1 MKRKLHLFLALMACL
16 ALPLAAAAQD
26 SPPVDVA
33 AMDPSAPDAADFL
46 PDEPN
51 ETFATA
57 TPLTEAL
64 AYNYFLTPTDVDFY
78 AFQTH
83 SPVVWLLSL
92 IHI

>member
-33 AMDPSAPDAADFL
+33 AMD
-46 PDEPN
+46 
-51 ETFATA
+51 
-57 TPLTEAL
+57 
-64 AYNYFLTPTDVDFY
+64 
-78 AFQTH
+78 
-83 SPVVWLLSL
+83 LSL